1 MKLRAETTNW
11 FREMWVAVGVGV
23 AEAVLIVMAVPH
35 LFNDWGE
42 LGRIVAI
49 TAISKLAM
57 YIKKSPWPAAAPQ
70 VVMSGP
76 NANVTI
82 ERPEATAEEQNRK
95 QA

>member
-11 FREMWVAVGVGV
+11 FREMWVAVAGGV

-57 YIKKSPWPAAAPQ
+57 YIKKSPWPTPAPQ
-70 VVMSGP
+70 VVMPGP

-82 ERPEATAEEQNRK
+82 EQPGAATEENRK